1 MIKSKSFWIILNWIF
16 GIIVFTDGLLNLFR
30 GNDFGFGLFLI
41 VLSLF
46 YFPPTYNIFNQY
58 LNEKFNVSIHSILK
72 VSLGLFIIWATLAVG
87 ALAEGYYP
95 EIW

>member
-1 MIKSKSFWIILNWIF
+1 MKSKSILILFNWTF
-16 GIIVFTDGLLNLFR
+16 GIVVFSDGVLNLFR

-41 VLSLF
+41 VLALL
-46 YFPPTYNIFNQY
+46 YFPPTYNIINRY
-58 LNEKFNVSIHSILK
+58 INEKFNISVHYIVK

-95 EIW
+95 AIW